1 MPETTQIG
9 LTSKL
14 SKIANCQL
22 SSQMPPKRPLHSV
35 PIQVPHFPPHHLH
48 SVTIPPP
55 QYHPPLE
62 IPQQHQHSEPPQ
74 HPHPRSGNHLPLANR
89 RLVKLLPLP
98 QQQAHSVNHSTII
111 TPVLYPPFLHNHNPN
126 PNLLSGSLHKERRRR
141 RLVSLRRLASRR
153 PLHRLLNLRLRG
165 RLVRSLEHLVRLGQR
180 ITLRRRL
187 LPQEAAVVV
196 EGFRRSLGS
205 HLLLDSA
212 QARRIIRDRCLVK
225 RRLDSRRRRRMRLLQ
240 RVRRVCL
247 GRQHREQERDL
258 CLVRFRRLGR

>member
-9 LTSKL
+9 PTSKL

-111 TPVLYPPFLHNHNPN
+111 TPVLYPPFLHNPNPN
-126 PNLLSGSLHKERRRR
+126 PNLLSDNLHKERRRR
-141 RLVSLRRLASRR
+141 RLVSLRRLARPRR
-153 PLHRLLNLRLRG
+153 LHRLLNLRLRG
-165 RLVRSLEHLVRLGQR
+165 RLVPLLGHLVRLGQR
-180 ITLRRRL
+180 ITLRRHL
-187 LPQEAAVVV
+187 LPQEAAVV

-212 QARRIIRDRCLVK
+212 QARRINRDPCSVK
-225 RRLDSRRRRRMRLLQ
+225 RRLDSRRRRMRLLQ

-247 GRQHREQERDL
+247 GRQHRERERDL
-258 CLVRFRRLGR
+258 CLVCLRRLGR